1 MQKQEVSQEEFQRLA
16 FQTALAKSIIANQWA
31 TNQNEILKHTPY
43 YKANIKKY
51 GKPLQLALI
60 QAEKK
65 EFDKVDNVDSKRV
78 DEIFLSMDK
87 IFETLSRAI
96 FVDYEEVN
104 DCIKAL
110 AKDRDSM
117 VGIAKK
123 ILKNGK

>member
-1 MQKQEVSQEEFQRLA
+1 MTKSEVSQEEFQRLA

-31 TNQNEILKHTPY
+31 TNQNEILKHTEY
-43 YKANIKKY
+43 YKGNIKKY

-78 DEIFLSMDK
+78 DEIFLAMDN

-123 ILKNGK
+123 ILRK